1 MGSLRLGGPSC
12 ISLRLRDLSLAWTK
26 QAQNCTSHQAGTPVK
41 NKWQLNPTSCSK
53 LDVHCVLLVVL
64 GVCRVGRGGL
74 HHPELRQL
82 RLLLLHALLPPFD
95 PPVLEPDLHLAGKW
109 HKSSARVFR
118 NTQGRA
124 EKTLD
129 PVSREDLYCTNCLRR
144 ILTIYIS
151 PPQLVLLSKQ
161 LRAPKCFCF

>member
-1 MGSLRLGGPSC
+1 MGSLHLGGPSC
-12 ISLRLRDLSLAWTK
+12 SSLRLRDLSLAWTK
-26 QAQNCTSHQAGTPVK
+26 QAQNCTSHQAGTSAK

-64 GVCRVGRGGL
+64 GVCRVGGGGL

-109 HKSSARVFR
+109 HKSSARGFQKYTGKSRKNFR
-118 NTQGRA
+118 SSVTRGSLLH
-124 EKTLD
+124 KLS
-129 PVSREDLYCTNCLRR
+129 PEDLNNLH
-144 ILTIYIS
+144 
-151 PPQLVLLSKQ
+151 
-161 LRAPKCFCF
+161 